1 MCMGGG
7 QAATIYAPKT
17 EAYDR
22 LAERQF
28 EAMQAIQEGKTQRK
42 QQKLNQAIRGEQD
55 LLARLKEVQIQQA
68 NNVSAQA
75 GRLAALAGP
84 PPPDKTAQVPTVGRA
99 REKTGTT
106 KSKSALRI
114 ERQLAATSSQG
125 TGLNIT

>member
-7 QAATIYAPKT
+7 QAATIQAPKT

-22 LAERQF
+22 LAEQQF
-28 EAMQAIQEGKTQRK
+28 EAMQAVQEGKTQRK
-42 QQKLNQAIRGEQD
+42 QQKLNKAILGEQN

-84 PPPDKTAQVPTVGRA
+84 PPPDKTAKAPVVGRA
-99 REKTGTT
+99 RELTGKTKG
-106 KSKSALRI
+106 KSALRI
-114 ERQLAATSSQG
+114 ERQLAAVSAQG
-125 TGLNIT
+125 SGLNIT